1 MELDKFEIH
10 TDFESGEFSE
20 LASILEPGM
29 KMEARKEIN
38 KRPTSD
44 KDDLSRLER
53 SVLPD

>member
-1 MELDKFEIH
+1 MDVELDKFEIH

-20 LASILEPGM
+20 MASILEPGL

-44 KDDLSRLER
+44 KDDYS
-53 SVLPD
+53 